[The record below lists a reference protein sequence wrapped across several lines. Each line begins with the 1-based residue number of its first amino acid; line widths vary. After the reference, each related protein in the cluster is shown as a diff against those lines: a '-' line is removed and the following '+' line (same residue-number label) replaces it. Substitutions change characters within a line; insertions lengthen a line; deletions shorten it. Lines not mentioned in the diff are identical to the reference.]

1 MSKEQANQALAA
13 LSIVGAIVLFALGRV
28 EAGAAVLAFLG
39 GHVLPS
45 PLGTPPTDPGAQ

>member
-45 PLGTPPTDPGAQ
+45 PIPSTPPDAQ

>member
-1 MSKEQANQALAA
+1 MTKEQANQALAGIA
-13 LSIVGAIVLFALGRV
+13 IIGAIVLFALGRV

-45 PLGTPPTDPGAQ
+45 PMPARPEGDQ